1 MADYE
6 KFASEYSD
14 KVVADAEK
22 ERLKRERHQNRFNY
36 YNSIIA
42 TLAFVLSVISIVLQI
57 LRW

>member
-1 MADYE
+1 MTDYE

-22 ERLKRERHQNRFNY
+22 EHLKIERHQNRFNY